1 MVLDN
6 PTTFEAWSSRLR
18 KKPYFPNNP
27 QQHRRSRAH
36 KTMSQNKQCPKTMSQ
51 NNVAQN
57 NVDQERTKQCPFHT
71 LKSVPHL
78 MWQNTLCDLYV
89 TLCDLYVTF
98 MWPLC
103 DLYVTFMW
111 PLCDLMWQNMSVPH
125 LEVRVGYKL
134 EDEAGRFWARVL
146 HYVHQID
153 DVRSATHVLC
163 VYVCVFVCVCSCVC
177 ACMCVCVHVRA
188 RDVCMHLWVN
198 LHVQYAIC
206 EFDVR

>member
-89 TLCDLYVTF
+89 TLCDKTCPFHTLKSVLDTNSKMRLGVFERGSFTTSIRSMMLGPPRTFCVCMCVCLYV
-98 MWPLC
+98 C
-103 DLYVTFMW
+103 AHV
-111 PLCDLMWQNMSVPH
+111 C
-125 LEVRVGYKL
+125 VRV
-134 EDEAGRFWARVL
+134 
-146 HYVHQID
+146 
-153 DVRSATHVLC
+153 C
-163 VYVCVFVCVCSCVC
+163 VYVCMCVHAMFVC
-177 ACMCVCVHVRA
+177 
-188 RDVCMHLWVN
+188 
-198 LHVQYAIC
+198 IC
-206 EFDVR
+206 G